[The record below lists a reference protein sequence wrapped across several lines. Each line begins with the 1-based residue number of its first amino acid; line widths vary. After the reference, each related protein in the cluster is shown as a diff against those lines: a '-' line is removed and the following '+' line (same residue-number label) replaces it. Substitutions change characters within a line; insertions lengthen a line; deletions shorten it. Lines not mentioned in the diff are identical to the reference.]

1 MIGSIF
7 SLLFMIF
14 LLLACLILAICLFI
28 GGYRDNEPILYFLG
42 IGVLLFTLTLFFNVL
57 GI

>member
-14 LLLACLILAICLFI
+14 LLLACLILAIGLFI
-28 GGYRDNEPILYFLG
+28 GGYRDNEPILYFFG
-42 IGVLLFTLTLFFNVL
+42 IGVLLFALTLFFNFL